1 MHIRLLAIGDRQP
14 SWVDAA
20 FATYVQRLPRQ
31 WQFRL
36 EVIATEPRQ
45 KNSNPAAAKEAEGKR
60 LLGKIKSPDRVVLLD
75 ESGKQ
80 YSTLEFAN
88 ALLGWQGD
96 GQDLVFVIGGPDGVS
111 RECMQRADIC
121 WSLSRLTLPHG
132 LVRVLFAEQ
141 MYRAWSLAAG
151 HPYHRSSDR
160 SSGHT

>member
-1 MHIRLLAIGDRQP
+1 MSSACLASGSFASKSLPRNRDRRIRIRLLQRRQRANGC
-14 SWVDAA
+14 SA
-20 FATYVQRLPRQ
+20 R
-31 WQFRL
+31 
-36 EVIATEPRQ
+36 
-45 KNSNPAAAKEAEGKR
+45 SNP
-60 LLGKIKSPDRVVLLD
+60 PDRVVLLD